1 VTARGDGAPTR
12 LAALAA
18 AMGAGGA
25 RLTVETPGGV
35 VLRVGSLPAL
45 ARVVVKTPEAVA
57 ALEGGEQ
64 LAVAEA
70 YLHGAIDV
78 EGDFRE
84 VLRVTDHIDM
94 GHASRVREALTWL
107 RYVLDRRRFDAE
119 SVAAHYDRPADFF
132 TAWLDPS
139 RSYTHGFYASEHDDV
154 ETAQRRKLHYA
165 VDVLGARAGSDVLD
179 VGCGWGSFLEHAGR
193 EGIRVHGLTLS
204 REQHRYVTE
213 LIRDQRLP
221 CTVTLVD
228 FFDYAP
234 AQAFDG
240 AVFMGSLEHIPD
252 YRFVARFLARHLKPE
267 ASVYADFVT
276 TREGRLAGAFLRKY
290 IFPGITGYVELGR
303 LVTEL
308 HGAGFNVAELGDD
321 TLSDAWTVRDWA
333 LALERCRADLAARH
347 GEVTVRAFL
356 LYLWSSH
363 HFLATNRTQA
373 YHLVASR
380 KPSRGHVGA

>member
-1 VTARGDGAPTR
+1 MTSSLG
-12 LAALAA
+12 ALAA
-18 AMGAGGA
+18 RMEAGGA
-25 RLTVETPGGV
+25 TLTVEAPNGDVIRIGPDPG
-35 VLRVGSLPAL
+35 R
-45 ARVVVKTPEAVA
+45 ARVVVRTSQALT

-64 LAVAEA
+64 LAIAEA

-84 VLRVTDHIDM
+84 VLSVTDHLDM
-94 GHASRVREALTWL
+94 GGFSRWREALTWL

-119 SVAAHYDRPADFF
+119 SVSAHYDRPADFF
-132 TAWLDPS
+132 AAWLDPT
-139 RSYTHGFYASEHDDV
+139 RSYTHGFYASEHDDLA
-154 ETAQRRKLHYA
+154 TAQRRKLQFA
-165 VDVLGARAGSDVLD
+165 VDALNARPGTDVLD

-193 EGIRVHGLTLS
+193 QGVRVHGLTLS

-213 LIRDQRLP
+213 LIRAQNLP

-228 FFDYAP
+228 FFDYTP
-234 AQAFDG
+234 PLAFDG

-252 YRFVARFLARHLKPE
+252 YRFVARFLARHLKPD
-267 ASVYADFVT
+267 ASLYADFVT

-303 LVTEL
+303 LVAEL
-308 HGAGFNVAELGDD
+308 HTAGFNVAELGDD

-333 LALERCRADLAARH
+333 IALERCRADLAARH

-373 YHLVASR
+373 YHLVATR
-380 KPSRGHVGA
+380 RPSAGHAGR